1 MENFLNTIGIA
12 MRARKVVTG
21 EDATVESVRKSKAHL
36 VLLASDAGKNTSKKI
51 RDKCLHYNV
60 LVIEDFTISE
70 ISKAI
75 GKSNRVVIAIT
86 DRGFAQSLIKR
97 RGDLDG
103 KEKTK

>member
-1 MENFLNTIGIA
+1 MENFLSSIGIA

-21 EDATVESVRKSKAHL
+21 EDATVEAIRKGKAHL
-36 VLLASDAGKNTSKKI
+36 VILANDAGKNTTKRI
-51 RDKCLHYNV
+51 TDKCLHYNV
-60 LVIEDFTISE
+60 LVIEDYTISE

-86 DRGFAQSLIKR
+86 DKGFAQSLIKK

-103 KEKTK
+103 KEKS